1 MTGIFAAERRQ
12 EYSPGRKPGVNIA
25 SSKSPGGTTE
35 PSLAEPLPSA
45 PTANDSRLHPKALK
59 EFRKISLAHKVRKM
73 LEYTTVK
80 TRGGLHAHHRR
91 LDCNHASK
99 TPPTHTI
106 ANASNCIR
114 TQRSKNRISLTHLA
128 TRSRR
133 KTKPTLLPG
142 SLATCPLG
150 VLPRP
155 NHANPCQLTPTR
167 AEQ

>member
-91 LDCNHASK
+91 LDCKHASE
-99 TPPTHTI
+99 TPPVRTSSPMHQI
-106 ANASNCIR
+106 ASE
-114 TQRSKNRISLTHLA
+114 RSA
-128 TRSRR
+128 R
-133 KTKPTLLPG
+133 KTAFPLPTLPLVPGAKQSQLFFPAPWPHAHSASSPAPTRQSLP
-142 SLATCPLG
+142 T
-150 VLPRP
+150 
-155 NHANPCQLTPTR
+155 HANTC
-167 AEQ
+167 